1 MPPDDNTAH
10 DIQGSYSKP
19 IGVREPTLT
28 SPVSVVSGRVENTN
42 NLVIDIKTAI
52 LEMNKFF
59 LDRAEKTNKD
69 IADINK
75 AIFDLAEKTN
85 KDIAYINKAIAEQAA
100 KTNEAIAEQ
109 AEKTNKA
116 IFDLAEKTNK
126 AIAEQTEKTNK
137 AIDEQMAKTNKAIA
151 EKAAKTNEAI
161 TELKSP
167 LYVIDKSFSYFST
180 ILTIICGGLIVLFIF
195 CL

>member
-10 DIQGSYSKP
+10 DIQGDYSET
-19 IGVREPTLT
+19 IGVKDPTLT

-42 NLVIDIKTAI
+42 NFVIDIKTAI
-52 LEMNKFF
+52 LEMNKFI

-69 IADINK
+69 IADTNK

-85 KDIAYINKAIAEQAA
+85 K
-100 KTNEAIAEQ
+100 AIAEQ

-126 AIAEQTEKTNK
+126 TFADTNKAIAEQAEKTNK
-137 AIDEQMAKTNKAIA
+137 AIFDLTENTNKTIA
-151 EKAAKTNEAI
+151 EIKKT
-161 TELKSP
+161 LSV
-167 LYVIDKSFSYFST
+167 LDKSYSHIST
-180 ILTIICGGLIVLFIF
+180 LLTIICGGLFVKIIF
-195 CL
+195 DFLPLIKK